1 MQRKYNLTQVDCSK
15 DPAGNDPNAFY
26 SRGRDDFKRRISHVL
41 TYPSRHT
48 GAALGQWHH
57 ALFSVEPENEPFGH
71 SAIAKGNEDWMCDM
85 STLIR
90 SLLHPAIA
98 VRFGRCITH
107 IISTCANTFLSQHF
121 RTALAR
127 TVSAESTLDICIVI
141 IQQLHYM
148 HFSRNWLIHKH

>member
-41 TYPSRHT
+41 TYQSRHT
-48 GAALGQWHH
+48 GAALGQWHQ

-98 VRFGRCITH
+98 VRFWPLYHVHFI
-107 IISTCANTFLSQHF
+107 NLSH
-121 RTALAR
+121 
-127 TVSAESTLDICIVI
+127 
-141 IQQLHYM
+141 
-148 HFSRNWLIHKH
+148 HFSISSLSHCSCNNSECRVGTSLLGTFSLSPYGNCT